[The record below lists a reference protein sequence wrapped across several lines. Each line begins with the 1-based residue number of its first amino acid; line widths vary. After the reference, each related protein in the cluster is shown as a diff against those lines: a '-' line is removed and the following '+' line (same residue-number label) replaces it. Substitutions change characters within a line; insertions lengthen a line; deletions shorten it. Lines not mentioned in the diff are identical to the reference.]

1 MSPLRTTLLTF
12 LLGCFG
18 VTFPFLLGRFSK
30 GTRCRDCD
38 TRQAANRARRNGE
51 LVAEH
56 RARMARACSPDEVIA
71 QAAADRAT
79 LARLVT
85 LPLPRAHAAG
95 HAGHLDRSEITE
107 DHRTAG
113 WHHLGITGLSAEI
126 RHELKRQAR
135 AFGFQA

>member
-1 MSPLRTTLLTF
+1 MSPLHKTLLSF
-12 LLGCFG
+12 LFGCFG

-30 GTRCRDCD
+30 GTRCRDCE
-38 TRQAANRARRNGE
+38 TRQSANRARRNGE

-56 RARMARACSPDEVIA
+56 RARMARACSPDEVVA
-71 QAAADRAT
+71 QAAADRDS

-85 LPLPRAHAAG
+85 LPLPRNRAG
-95 HAGHLDRSEITE
+95 LDGYPMGHLDRSEITE

-113 WHHLGITGLSAEI
+113 WHHLLIGDI
-126 RHELKRQAR
+126 RNDLKRSAR